1 VLAKNMI
8 PRLRR
13 RIAFVAGADDML
25 DPRMT
30 VWDTVAEPLRTHL
43 DLPRHVV
50 ANYRDTALK
59 RVGLASLP
67 GGRAVADLSPFDKR
81 RLQVARAIVSAP
93 VLAVIDEP
101 LRGLDAFA
109 QAVMRD
115 LLKNFRTLEGPAFL
129 VITSDITVAQ
139 ALAEELM
146 VFKNGRIV
154 ERGALAEIMRNPK
167 DAYTRSLV
175 EAVSPA
181 RNPPLPAVTGSA

>member
-1 VLAKNMI
+1 
-8 PRLRR
+8 
-13 RIAFVAGADDML
+13 
-25 DPRMT
+25 
-30 VWDTVAEPLRTHL
+30 VAEPLRTHL

-67 GGRAVADLSPFDKR
+67 GGRAVAELSAFDKR

-139 ALAEELM
+139 ALAEEVM
-146 VFKNGRIV
+146 IFRSGRIV
-154 ERGALAEIMRNPK
+154 ERGALADVLRAPK

-175 EAVSPA
+175 DSGAPVKKSAAKP
-181 RNPPLPAVTGSA
+181 VTSGA